1 MSKIPFVDKPAVS
14 KHIVDLRLSDEEP
27 TDLQHSR
34 EFYMGQPLPQWYNP
48 KKPFAFLESVELCSK
63 CESSG
68 GLCENHRRKDR
79 TKQNTI
85 NIEVLKK
92 WIQK

>member
-14 KHIVDLRLSDEEP
+14 KHILDLRLSDEEP
-27 TDLQHSR
+27 ADLKHSR

-48 KKPFAFLESVELCSK
+48 KKPFAFLDSLACAT
-63 CESSG
+63 
-68 GLCENHRRKDR
+68 KDR